1 MRPVRFQSTAP
12 TTNAYPSGSDWA
24 PRSHRRP
31 VERLSHV
38 SRQPSRRCHARPQ
51 VLEWSPCQH
60 GAVQQLSL
68 GFGNRVQGAALRPQ
82 IVVFASIGAAE
93 GQGLGSRGMAMPAGK
108 DAVGGVASGVD
119 LGGQAL
125 EHASVNVWRL
135 GPDASERSCRGH
147 GTTFH
152 DQLRKCDSAEEEQL
166 ASEINSV
173 LVIRLSATP
182 SATSSLVPNVD
193 TKQPPGRSIVTAT
206 GRSSASFRSCARSKD
221 RLRLVVRRSCGSAS
235 P

>member
-1 MRPVRFQSTAP
+1 M
-12 TTNAYPSGSDWA
+12 
-24 PRSHRRP
+24 PRSAASSRMVALSTWRCTATLARLRKSSAGRRVASPNRCLRQHRR
-31 VERLSHV
+31 
-38 SRQPSRRCHARPQ
+38 RR
-51 VLEWSPCQH
+51 
-60 GAVQQLSL
+60 
-68 GFGNRVQGAALRPQ
+68 
-82 IVVFASIGAAE
+82 

-166 ASEINSV
+166 ASKINSV

-193 TKQPPGRSIVTAT
+193 TKQPPGRGIVTAT
-206 GRSSASFRSCARSKD
+206 GRSSASFPSCARSKD
-221 RLRLVVRRSCGSAS
+221 RLRLVVQRSCGSAS